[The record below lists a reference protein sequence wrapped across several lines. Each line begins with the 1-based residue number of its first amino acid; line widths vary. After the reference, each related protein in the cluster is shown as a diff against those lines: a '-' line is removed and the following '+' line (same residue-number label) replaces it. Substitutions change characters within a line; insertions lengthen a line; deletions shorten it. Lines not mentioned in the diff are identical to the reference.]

1 MNQQP
6 KVVEA
11 TPDEDTKTTLRAVE
25 DEPVAPPAPTL
36 GGVKFLF
43 WADEEATIPVYDA
56 PLHSGELLITALNH
70 CGFRIMFDTN
80 CKEVFFDRL
89 DDDAM
94 GDSDEPVW
102 RDRWKTLD
110 DQTAALIR
118 LIISQNCC
126 ILWPT
131 VEQPFRYKPLHFYP
145 LHHWFEAMRAA
156 SALTKGSILKNY
168 FLSLPELPEDY
179 DGPTLYNWLDKSFG
193 CEDTELTRFIQW
205 AGLVGIAL
213 RTLWPGCL
221 IRAYPVLVGDQDIGK
236 SSIVASILPEHL
248 SAFHTDEVDLSMP
261 DADLIYPIKG
271 KGPIELSEMRG
282 ATKGQ
287 AQKIKHFTTRT
298 MWKDRLKYGH
308 DAITIVF
315 SHMFI
320 GTANSSNSFLPG
332 DLIAAMRF
340 LPIELHGGCNAEAF
354 MAKWR
359 EPLLRQAV
367 DAAQALV
374 QEVKDNPSLRRPKI
388 RVPRDLRTE
397 HKEVVEEYRAIAFD
411 VYDVVDDKLPTI
423 LRERFRNG
431 IQHVNILQVLKDHE
445 YTSIGSHQL
454 KDALE
459 ESPLWV
465 KKKVQGTRLWR
476 GTPEAI
482 AKFEPIWA
490 ATPLPDT
497 PPPTNPF

>member
-1 MNQQP
+1 
-6 KVVEA
+6 
-11 TPDEDTKTTLRAVE
+11 
-25 DEPVAPPAPTL
+25 
-36 GGVKFLF
+36 
-43 WADEEATIPVYDA
+43 
-56 PLHSGELLITALNH
+56 
-70 CGFRIMFDTN
+70 
-80 CKEVFFDRL
+80 
-89 DDDAM
+89 
-94 GDSDEPVW
+94 
-102 RDRWKTLD
+102 
-110 DQTAALIR
+110 
-118 LIISQNCC
+118 
-126 ILWPT
+126 
-131 VEQPFRYKPLHFYP
+131 
-145 LHHWFEAMRAA
+145 
-156 SALTKGSILKNY
+156 
-168 FLSLPELPEDY
+168 
-179 DGPTLYNWLDKSFG
+179 
-193 CEDTELTRFIQW
+193 
-205 AGLVGIAL
+205 
-213 RTLWPGCL
+213 
-221 IRAYPVLVGDQDIGK
+221 
-236 SSIVASILPEHL
+236 
-248 SAFHTDEVDLSMP
+248 
-261 DADLIYPIKG
+261 
-271 KGPIELSEMRG
+271 
-282 ATKGQ
+282 
-287 AQKIKHFTTRT
+287 
-298 MWKDRLKYGH
+298 
-308 DAITIVF
+308 
-315 SHMFI
+315 MFI